1 MARMSPLVISP
12 DIHDAYL
19 VFRSYPTVYGP
30 KIISF
35 NITTGEPIRTYVVPE
50 SQFYAKLQ
58 LNDLRINNTI
68 GTGGFAFITDDTKY
82 GSITTID
89 LDTGA
94 VVRHLYNSTFT
105 SPDPNFV
112 TMYNGEVYR
121 NWNGTFASAIGS
133 GSNGIALA
141 SGNVYWSV
149 KASYRW
155 YFVSQETIIK
165 EGITNEEL
173 AKDIQVP
180 GGMPS
185 ETAGYTADDKGRL
198 YITLAAV
205 SFLFQSTVTLD
216 VL

>member
-1 MARMSPLVISP
+1 MLTLILS
-12 DIHDAYL
+12 
-19 VFRSYPTVYGP
+19 SYPTVYGP

-35 NITTGEPIRTYVVPE
+35 NISTGEPIRTYIVPE
-50 SQFYAKLQ
+50 DQFYAKLQ

-68 GTGGFAFITDDTKY
+68 GTRGFAFITDDTKY

-89 LDTGA
+89 LDTGD
-94 VVRHLYNSTFT
+94 VVRHLYNSTYT
-105 SPDPNFV
+105 SPDPNFI

-121 NWNGTFASAIGS
+121 AWNGTTASAIGS

-155 YFVSQETIIK
+155 YFISQEV
-165 EGITNEEL
+165 ITRKNITDNEL
-173 AKDIQVP
+173 AQYIQVP

-198 YITLAAV
+198 YITLASV
-205 SFLFQSTVTLD
+205 RDLSIQ
-216 VL
+216 